1 MLLVDH
7 LFVIRISLLLL
18 PTVSWLKARIKFSQA
33 VENND
38 FSTILYSFLQIF
50 VFFCFTTQFLVFHIS
65 NLFALMTEK

>member
-1 MLLVDH
+1 
-7 LFVIRISLLLL
+7 
-18 PTVSWLKARIKFSQA
+18 VSWLKARIKFSQA